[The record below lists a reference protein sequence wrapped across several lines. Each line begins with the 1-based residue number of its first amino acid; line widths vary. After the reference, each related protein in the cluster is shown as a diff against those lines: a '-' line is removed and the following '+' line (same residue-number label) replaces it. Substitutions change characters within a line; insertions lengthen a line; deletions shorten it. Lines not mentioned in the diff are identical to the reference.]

1 MSCWCEKRKEKNEF
15 AIAVS
20 CLLTVWFCC
29 IAVIEDAAQRQTE
42 LSKSL
47 LIPNTDE
54 QNDSNHIN
62 HQ

>member
-1 MSCWCEKRKEKNEF
+1 MLVWEKKEKKKEF
-15 AIAVS
+15 AIAMSYV
-20 CLLTVWFCC
+20 LTVWFCC